1 MKFEY
6 LVKESYM
13 DVEELNKLGEQ
24 GWELI
29 WISVSRYIFKRRVI
43 E

>member
-6 LVKESYM
+6 LVKESYV
-13 DVEELNKLGEQ
+13 DVEELNQLGKQ

-29 WISVSRYIFKRRVI
+29 WISASRYIFKRLMI

>member
-6 LVKESYM
+6 LVKESY
-13 DVEELNKLGEQ
+13 VGGEELNRLGEQ

-29 WISVSRYIFKRRVI
+29 WISVSRYIFKRIVR